1 VTNAVERD
9 RRVTAAESPRIP
21 ASGDP
26 AHPAADAREPYDRAA
41 DDRAAADRA
50 PRRIYVTDCE
60 GPLTRNDNA
69 QEIATAFLPHGAELF
84 ARLSR
89 YDDLLADVLHRPGYN
104 AGDTLR
110 LLPPFLVAFGVSD
123 EQVMEL
129 SAGNVLMVPGAAE
142 LLVELQ
148 TLLPCFII
156 STSYTPYIRA
166 LCDVVGFPFEHC
178 RCTTLSLDAW
188 QLPDAEKVRLRA
200 WAARIVERPVIDIP
214 DDAASIDALT
224 AQDRETVTELDRLFW
239 TEMAGSGPHPETE
252 MDDQDA
258 GPEAEPAPRP
268 IVSRQPEAGPC
279 LPVAGPESA
288 GGSLPVAGGPPES
301 AGSLPVAGELLATVR
316 PVGGG
321 MKLGA
326 LQEII
331 AGQGVG
337 ADQVMYVGDSITD
350 APPLAAVRAWGGV
363 AVSFNGNG
371 YALAA
376 AEIAAAGS
384 SVAPVLELARAFA
397 VGGPQAARHLAAT
410 WPAGPARAGNDRPG
424 FTGAPCGA
432 GGAPAAIAGDAS
444 DGVAGLIER
453 DREALIAA
461 SLAARTSV
469 RGERVARLG

>member
-1 VTNAVERD
+1 
-9 RRVTAAESPRIP
+9 VTAAGSSRVP
-21 ASGDP
+21 APGD
-26 AHPAADAREPYDRAA
+26 HPPGGRAPG
-41 DDRAAADRA
+41 RRA

-69 QEIATAFLPHGAELF
+69 QEIAAAFLPHGAELF

-89 YDDLLADVLHRPGYN
+89 YDDLLADVFRRPGYN

-110 LLPPFLVAFGVSD
+110 LLPPFLVAFGVTD

-142 LLVELQ
+142 LLAELQ

-188 QLPDAEKVRLRA
+188 RLPDTEAAHLRE
-200 WAARIVERPVIDIP
+200 WATRIVERPLIDLP
-214 DDAASIDALT
+214 DAAASRGDLT
-224 AQDRETVTELDRLFW
+224 PQDRETVAELDRLFW
-239 TEMAGSGPHPETE
+239 TEMAASGPRLGTAMAAP
-252 MDDQDA
+252 DPA
-258 GPEAEPAPRP
+258 AEAESGPRP
-268 IVSRQPEAGPC
+268 VVARQPETGPC
-279 LPVAGPESA
+279 
-288 GGSLPVAGGPPES
+288 
-301 AGSLPVAGELLATVR
+301 LPVAGELLAAVR

-321 MKLGA
+321 MKLAA
-326 LQEII
+326 LEEIV

-337 ADQVMYVGDSITD
+337 SDQVMYVGDSITD

-376 AEIAAAGS
+376 AEIATAGG
-384 SVAPVLELARAFA
+384 SVAPVLDLARAFA
-397 VGGPQAARHLAAT
+397 AGGPQATRDLAAA
-410 WPAGPARAGNDRPG
+410 WPAEPG
-424 FTGAPCGA
+424 GVGSSRTGVGSAPGGLGDIGGSPSDI
-432 GGAPAAIAGDAS
+432 GGAPA
-444 DGVAGLIER
+444 GVAGLIER
-453 DREALIAA
+453 DREALTAA
-461 SLAARTSV
+461 SLAARISV